1 MQEIRCPEG
10 ILFGLLPVEG
20 VLEVK
25 CRSRRCGAG
34 TGVVVLHRFAL
45 PGGALIETRR
55 YRDADQREKVKD
67 QHGTE

>member
-1 MQEIRCPEG
+1 MKEIRCPEG
-10 ILFGLLPVEG
+10 ILFGLLPADT

-34 TGVVVLHRFAL
+34 PGVVVLHRFAI

-55 YRDADQREKVKD
+55 YRDPEQREKVKD
-67 QHGTE
+67 QDGTE